1 MLNEQCA
8 NFIPRFTSMSVAAR
22 DAQVRPVVGRALGCR
37 VSADR
42 RKLTVFLCASREAQL
57 LACLREN
64 GAIALTVTR
73 PKTHETLQ
81 FKGTVS
87 AILPWTD
94 ADRAEIAAYRQSF
107 IEELAGL
114 GYRHGFSGTVLAAGE
129 DGMAVAFEPT
139 AIYDQTPGPKAGA
152 MLETRP

>member
-8 NFIPRFTSMSVAAR
+8 NFIQRYTSMSVAAR
-22 DAQVRPVVGRALGCR
+22 DAHNRPVVGRALGCR

-42 RKLTVFLCASREAQL
+42 RKLTVFLSGSREA
-57 LACLREN
+57 LALECLREN

-73 PKTHETLQ
+73 PTTNETLQ
-81 FKGTVS
+81 FKGTVRD
-87 AILPWTD
+87 ILTPSD

-107 IEELAGL
+107 VEELATM
-114 GYRHGFSGTVLAAGE
+114 GYEPGFSDAVLAGSE
-129 DGMAVAFEPT
+129 DSMAVVFEPS

-152 MLETRP
+152 KLETRP

>member
-22 DAQVRPVVGRALGCR
+22 DAHMRPVVGRALGCR

-42 RKLTVFLCASREAQL
+42 RRLTLYLSGSREAQL

-64 GAIALTVTR
+64 GMIALTVTR
-73 PKTHETLQ
+73 PTTHQTLQ
-81 FKGTVS
+81 FKGRVLE
-87 AILPWTD
+87 ILPATD

-107 IEELAGL
+107 VEELASVH
-114 GYRHGFSGTVLAAGE
+114 YEAAFTRAVLAGDE
-129 DGMAVAFEPT
+129 DCVAVTFEPT
-139 AIYDQTPGPKAGA
+139 AAYDQTPGPKAGTV
-152 MLETRP
+152 LESPG

>member
-8 NFIPRFTSMSVAAR
+8 SFIQRFTSMSIAAR
-22 DAQVRPVVGRALGCR
+22 DAQNRPVVGRALGCR

-42 RKLTVFLCASREAQL
+42 RRLTLFLSSSREAQA

-73 PKTHETLQ
+73 PSTNETLQ
-81 FKGTVS
+81 FKGKVLD
-87 AILPWTD
+87 ILPLSD

-107 IEELAGL
+107 VEELAAL
-114 GYRHGFSGTVLAAGE
+114 GYEPGFTRAVLAGSE
-129 DGMAVAFEPT
+129 DSVAVAFEAT
-139 AIYDQTPGPKAGA
+139 EIYDQTPGPKAGTL
-152 MLETRP
+152 LEPLP